1 MQSDRISTKII
12 YKTIFMKRL
21 LFTVAFF
28 AAFSFTNSY
37 GATPNIPNTI
47 MESFHQSFGNA
58 RDISTTETA
67 SFYRIEFT
75 LDGVSRFV
83 YYDHEGN
90 LMVTAI
96 DVKFNELPQALQTD
110 LRIRFS
116 NIAPTEY
123 YKLSSDSKTEYCVI
137 AKKGNRQIT
146 LLAKGRKW
154 KLERME

>member
-1 MQSDRISTKII
+1 
-12 YKTIFMKRL
+12 MKRL
-21 LFTVAFF
+21 ILTVALF

-37 GATPNIPNTI
+37 AATPNIPNII
-47 MESFHQSFGNA
+47 METFHQSFGNA

-96 DVKFNELPQALQTD
+96 DTKINELPQALQTD
-110 LRIRFS
+110 LKTRFPD
-116 NIAPTEY
+116 IAPTEC

-154 KLERME
+154 KMGRME